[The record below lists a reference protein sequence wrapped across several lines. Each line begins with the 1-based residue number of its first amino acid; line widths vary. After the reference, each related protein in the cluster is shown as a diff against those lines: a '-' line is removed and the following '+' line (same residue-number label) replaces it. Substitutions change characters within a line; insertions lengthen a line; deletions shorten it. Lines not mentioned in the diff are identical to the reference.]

1 MLHLLEHPILLAHDG
16 LPARSPTPPLVEVPC
31 LEESQELLAASGD
44 EVVLPE
50 ASRESQPGVAI
61 SVLSGTNSGTA
72 PRVEFAWWDG
82 QGVPPQLRAGPQPVP
97 SVVTADGQEA
107 NARASLF
114 MEPRHGPDQG
124 PGQGPDQDRDQG
136 PGQGPGQG
144 PDQDRDQGPGQGPGA
159 QGFTSTLLL
168 SGRRVEM
175 GAELGVEMGVELGM
189 EMGGGQE
196 GSRVQL
202 SRVHQPS
209 SERVR
214 ATSAECLHSGSTG
227 SRLAFQS
234 RVVQLN
240 NNILSSIDQLPRVA
254 Y

>member
-1 MLHLLEHPILLAHDG
+1 MQAEMLHLLEHPILLAHDG

-136 PGQGPGQG
+136 PGQGPG
-144 PDQDRDQGPGQGPGA
+144 A